1 MPQNE
6 MSRTILLVLD
16 RAADASVVQKL
27 LVNSR
32 DGPFN
37 VEWVSRCCDG
47 VERLL
52 SPHGERIAAI
62 VVDLFLSDNQGIETF
77 ELLYRA
83 SPHVPILVVSSLRD
97 EDVARL
103 AVQRGAQDYLLK
115 ERLDGYTLP
124 KALNSMLERS
134 AYSEAMFLEK
144 ERAQVT
150 LNSIGDA
157 VVSTD
162 VAGNVTYLNPVAE
175 SMTGWSRQE
184 ACGRPLQ
191 EVLRII
197 DADSR
202 EPALNPLALAILKD
216 KTVGLSGNCVLI
228 RRDGYESAIED
239 TAAPIHDG
247 RGQVTGAVIVFHDVG
262 VARAMSL
269 KNVASGPARP
279 SHRVAQPRVAE
290 RPAQPGDRDGAAP
303 PSITRGAVRGCGPLQ
318 AHQRLAGSCGR

>member
-1 MPQNE
+1 M
-6 MSRTILLVLD
+6 
-16 RAADASVVQKL
+16 A
-27 LVNSR
+27 
-32 DGPFN
+32 
-37 VEWVSRCCDG
+37 
-47 VERLL
+47 
-52 SPHGERIAAI
+52 
-62 VVDLFLSDNQGIETF
+62 DLFLSDNQGIGTF

-83 SPHVPILVVSSLRD
+83 SPHVPILVVSTLRD

-124 KALNSMLERS
+124 KTLNSMLERS
-134 AYSEAMFLEK
+134 AYSEAMFLEE

-162 VAGNVTYLNPVAE
+162 VAGTVTYLNPVAE

-202 EPALNPLALAILKD
+202 EPVLNPLALAILKD
-216 KTVGLSGNCVLI
+216 KTVGLSAQLCSDPSRRI
-228 RRDGYESAIED
+228 R
-239 TAAPIHDG
+239 
-247 RGQVTGAVIVFHDVG
+247 
-262 VARAMSL
+262 
-269 KNVASGPARP
+269 
-279 SHRVAQPRVAE
+279 
-290 RPAQPGDRDGAAP
+290 
-303 PSITRGAVRGCGPLQ
+303 VRY
-318 AHQRLAGSCGR
+318 

>member
-1 MPQNE
+1 MCWTN
-6 MSRTILLVLD
+6 
-16 RAADASVVQKL
+16 AADASVVQKL
-27 LVNSR
+27 LANSR

-37 VEWVSRCCDG
+37 IEWVTRCCDG

-62 VVDLFLSDNQGIETF
+62 VVDLFLSDNQGIGTF

-124 KALNSMLERS
+124 KTLNSMLERS

-191 EVLRII
+191 DVLRII

-202 EPALNPLALAILKD
+202 EPALNPLALAILQGQNRRSERELCSD
-216 KTVGLSGNCVLI
+216 PPRRISRPPLKTP
-228 RRDGYESAIED
+228 RHPY
-239 TAAPIHDG
+239 T
-247 RGQVTGAVIVFHDVG
+247 TGA
-262 VARAMSL
+262 
-269 KNVASGPARP
+269 
-279 SHRVAQPRVAE
+279 
-290 RPAQPGDRDGAAP
+290 DR
-303 PSITRGAVRGCGPLQ
+303 
-318 AHQRLAGSCGR
+318 